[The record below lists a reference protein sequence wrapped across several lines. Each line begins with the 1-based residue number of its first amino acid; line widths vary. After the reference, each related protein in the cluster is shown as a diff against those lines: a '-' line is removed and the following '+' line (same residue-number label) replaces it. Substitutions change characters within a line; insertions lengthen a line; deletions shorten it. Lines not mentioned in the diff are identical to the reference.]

1 MTGTSG
7 KSGHHAV
14 FAANL
19 RHLCAM
25 QTSIA
30 DVCRDTGINRQQFNK
45 YLAGRAIPSARVL
58 RRICERLGVSE
69 DQLLSNSPG
78 NAGGNGAHTA
88 ILAPPRLPQLG
99 RELDRLFS
107 LFLPDLRSDG
117 RALTQDFGPGAYH
130 VYFPF
135 SGSKGHVL
143 RSYQEV
149 WWHKDLLMFTRLTRL
164 KEPGKPMMMAIGRH
178 FGVGIASRGE
188 VSLMARNRASPFQ
201 VSMINIRPA
210 LVLTR
215 YFVGLTM
222 THGAGLPV
230 TSRVVLE
237 RLGPAVN
244 RREHLKACGV
254 MPSDD
259 PRVPSFVQKVLQ
271 GDNER
276 DLMLHLPNVE
286 EIVGA
291 WLGR

>member
-1 MTGTSG
+1 MTKTSG
-7 KSGHHAV
+7 KSGHHSV

-19 RHLCAM
+19 RHLCSM

-58 RRICERLGVSE
+58 RKICERLGVSE
-69 DQLLSNSPG
+69 DQLLSSSPG
-78 NAGGNGAHTA
+78 SRPGNGAHTPM
-88 ILAPPRLPQLG
+88 IAPPRLPQLG
-99 RELDRLFS
+99 RELDRLFN
-107 LFLPDLRSDG
+107 LFLPDLRVS
-117 RALTQDFGPGAYH
+117 RSLTQDFGPGAYH

-149 WWHKDLLMFTRLTRL
+149 WLHNDLLMFTRLTRL
-164 KEPGKPMMMAIGRH
+164 KEPGKPLMMAIGRH
-178 FGVGIASRGE
+178 FGVAIAARGE

-201 VSMINIRPA
+201 VSMINIRPT

-237 RLGPAVN
+237 RLDPAGS

-254 MPSDD
+254 MASDD
-259 PRVPSFVQKVLQ
+259 PRVPTFVQKVLQ
-271 GDNER
+271 ADGER
-276 DLMLHLPNVE
+276 DFMLHLPNVE